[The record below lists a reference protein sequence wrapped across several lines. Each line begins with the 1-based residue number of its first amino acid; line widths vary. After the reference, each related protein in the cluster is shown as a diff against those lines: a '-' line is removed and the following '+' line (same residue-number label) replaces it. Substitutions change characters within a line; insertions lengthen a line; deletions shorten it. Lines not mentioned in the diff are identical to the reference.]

1 LPKDATLKDRVF
13 AFLKLNPTAGIGL
26 LRANLPGEKAKSLEN
41 LLTQWRHLHPVP
53 KQPGPKSPP
62 RQKNPPRSRQEKLR
76 GGRGSRQND
85 RDAPLGGASNGA
97 NRSDTQKTGTTLD
110 PSKKDFWIQVMRGA
124 FEAGDFTS
132 VIRLGEKMN
141 SIPTVQAEDPQGLT
155 EAQLRER
162 ARGTLADHSREITT

>member
-1 LPKDATLKDRVF
+1 
-13 AFLKLNPTAGIGL
+13 
-26 LRANLPGEKAKSLEN
+26 
-41 LLTQWRHLHPVP
+41 
-53 KQPGPKSPP
+53 
-62 RQKNPPRSRQEKLR
+62 
-76 GGRGSRQND
+76 
-85 RDAPLGGASNGA
+85 
-97 NRSDTQKTGTTLD
+97 
-110 PSKKDFWIQVMRGA
+110 MRGA